1 MAMRLL
7 VLFVLMPLAL
17 AGCQTAQTGL
27 TNGFLP
33 ETANKGPIPNA
44 AHSHPIGEIPPAND
58 AALFASLRPA
68 PVSTAAAIAVNEAA
82 TKPVKEI
89 EPAKP
94 THTVVNEA
102 ATAPVKEIHENKA
115 KAESRAKPKKKAK
128 KRRNKRI
135 TVKEGRRRYRA
146 LIAKH
151 AKANNVPLNLAMA
164 VVEVESSYRRG
175 ATGAAGEIGLM
186 QLMPRTARFIGY
198 KGSMKALYDP
208 DTNLRWGMKYLG
220 KARRLGKGSLCGTIL
235 KYNAGHGAKRMNPIS
250 ARYCKRIR
258 RIMART

>member
-1 MAMRLL
+1 MAMGRL
-7 VLFVLMPLAL
+7 VLFVLLPMVLV
-17 AGCQTAQTGL
+17 GCQTAQTTS
-27 TNGFLP
+27 TNGFLA
-33 ETANKGPIPNA
+33 TSSTNGPIANA
-44 AHSHPIGEIPPAND
+44 AHSYPIGETPPAD
-58 AALFASLRPA
+58 DGLVLASLRPSDNTPPA
-68 PVSTAAAIAVNEAA
+68 QRAVNEAA
-82 TKPVKEI
+82 TRPVVETP
-89 EPAKP
+89 PAKP
-94 THTVVNEA
+94 GHTVVNEA
-102 ATAPVKEIHENKA
+102 SRAPVEEVSDGKVKA
-115 KAESRAKPKKKAK
+115 KPAKKKKAK

-135 TVKEGRRRYRA
+135 TVKEGRRRYRS

-151 AKANNVPLNLAMA
+151 AKANNVPVKLAMA

-220 KARRLGKGSLCGTIL
+220 KARRLGNGSLCGTIL